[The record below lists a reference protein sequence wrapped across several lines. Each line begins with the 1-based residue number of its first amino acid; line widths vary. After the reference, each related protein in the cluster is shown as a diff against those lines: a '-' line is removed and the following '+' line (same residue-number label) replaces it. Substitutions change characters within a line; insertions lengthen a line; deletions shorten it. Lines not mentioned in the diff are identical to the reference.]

1 MFENVNLTI
10 PQSPY
15 GDSSLY
21 TKEPNVLCPTIFT
34 GRNLGCV
41 FFEKHKVYLL
51 NLNFVLYYKTELIKA
66 RQIVKPS
73 ATLLSINSIGDK
85 YPKHLRGLLLIKETT
100 DSNCS

>member
-1 MFENVNLTI
+1 MFWRRHPSWSYRGEQNIDCFDKNQTGTTL
-10 PQSPY
+10 
-15 GDSSLY
+15 GDADSLSIALFTFLKSLY
-21 TKEPNVLCPTIFT
+21 FSHIWL
-34 GRNLGCV
+34 RNA
-41 FFEKHKVYLL
+41 
-51 NLNFVLYYKTELIKA
+51 IQP